1 MTTGI
6 CTLQTK
12 NSNDCAFFST
22 YPSKLGDIVGKKFC
36 KVVDVSAEPNLRRR
50 LFELGFVKGAIV
62 QVINVSPMSRAY
74 LISIQDSVLCIRASV
89 LAHVLV
95 NIIDI

>member
-1 MTTGI
+1 MTTKL

-12 NSNDCAFFST
+12 NSNACT
-22 YPSKLGDIVGKKFC
+22 PIENCQQTLNHIVGKKFC
-36 KVVDVSAEPNLRRR
+36 RVVGVAAEPNLRRR
-50 LFELGFVKGAIV
+50 LFELGLVKGAIV

-74 LISIQDSVLCIRASV
+74 LIKIQDSLLCIRASV

-95 NIIDI
+95 DSLDI